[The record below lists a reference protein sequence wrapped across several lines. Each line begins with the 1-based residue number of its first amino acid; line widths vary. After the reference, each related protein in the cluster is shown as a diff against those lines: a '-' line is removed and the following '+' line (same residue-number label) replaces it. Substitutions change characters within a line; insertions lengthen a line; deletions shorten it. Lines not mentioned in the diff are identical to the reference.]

1 MKNYL
6 VTEDQLKKIVNELE
20 DQDIENQDNEDQD
33 EKNYNPLSSL
43 FNLNNDSVD
52 IKKTDISKVSSDD
65 PVMRFF
71 NSLK

>member
-20 DQDIENQDNEDQD
+20 DQDIEDQDIEGQD
-33 EKNYNPLSSL
+33 EKDSNLLPNL
-43 FNLNNDSVD
+43 FKTNNDSVD
-52 IKKTDISKVSSDD
+52 IKKTDMSKVSSDD
-65 PVMRFF
+65 PVMKFF